1 MISTSNLTFSY
12 DKGNSFEFQNFQ
24 LKNEEHLL
32 ILGASGI
39 GKTTLLHLL
48 AGVLSPKNG
57 EISINGELIS
67 KLNPKK
73 LDNYRG
79 KNIGLI
85 FQKTIAIASLSVAE
99 NLAARLY
106 FSKVASRQTEIT
118 QLLAQLDLLA
128 VKNKKPSQLS
138 EGQLQ
143 RLGIALGV
151 IHQPKIILADEPTSS
166 LDDTN
171 CALVINLLK
180 SQAEKSKANLIII
193 THDQRIKKEFSNTLE
208 L

>member
-12 DKGNSFEFQNFQ
+12 DKGNSFEFPNFQ

-39 GKTTLLHLL
+39 GKTTFLHLL

-180 SQAEKSKANLIII
+180 TQAEKSKANLIII